1 MEHFPKHIL
10 TATGILLSMLL
21 VSCSIQKRTLRPGF
35 HVERIGALN
44 KKPSLQVQ
52 AQETAN
58 LPVLPN
64 ESVGL
69 SYKPTPFDAFA
80 KHTIPVNRKKL
91 KGLAAVTPPQSIES
105 GSLQR
110 ELNPMRFD
118 STGTNPVEGQV
129 SSLDEAELVA
139 KIAEAEKKLKTYTN
153 LLLWTSPLILTI
165 PVYMLLRG
173 KTKSQITTLQTEA
186 NLPYDNLAWY
196 NTAWFLI
203 ALPLYPI
210 LPFALACRLIDRR
223 RMKNGKEPL
232 SWKSKTNFFMF
243 PVYCLILL
251 FLLMGGMTFNLNL
264 AF

>member
-1 MEHFPKHIL
+1 MRAIQL
-10 TATGILLSMLL
+10 TALSGLILLVFLTG
-21 VSCSIQKRTLRPGF
+21 CAIQKRTLQPGF

-52 AQETAN
+52 AQETAD

-69 SYKPTPFDAFA
+69 SYTPPAAETFA
-80 KHTIPVNRKKL
+80 EEADKWNNL
-91 KGLAAVTPPQSIES
+91 KGLAGLAAVTPPQSIES

-110 ELNPMRFD
+110 ELNPMRSD